1 MTIPSNW
8 RGFQQ
13 VHQVAGGFRVVQ
25 TWAAAVNP
33 ITANWSEID
42 IRVSAF
48 AARADVLALIHAAGL
63 TEPDLQQRGI
73 LKSVSFVN
81 LNAAD
86 GDDLRI
92 SEWAHAAVGTNA
104 APDPSTAYLTAQA
117 GGPVIGVELVW
128 PTQTEQYRFQ
138 VRAANDGMIPVT
150 ASAQAVIVFDVPT
163 ADR

>member
-13 VHQVAGGFRVVQ
+13 VHQVAGGFRVVH

-33 ITANWSEID
+33 ITEDWSELD

-48 AARADVLALIHAAGL
+48 TARADVLALIHAAGL

-73 LKSVSFVN
+73 LKSVSLVN
-81 LNAAD
+81 LNASG
-86 GDDLRI
+86 GDDLQI
-92 SEWAHAAVGTNA
+92 SEWAHAQVGTNA
-104 APDPSTAYLTAQA
+104 APNPSTAYLTAQA
-117 GGPVIGVELVW
+117 GGPVIGAELAW
-128 PTQTEQYRFQ
+128 PTQAEQYRFQ
-138 VRAANDGMIPVT
+138 ARAVNAGPVT

>member
-1 MTIPSNW
+1 MAIPSNW

-13 VHQVAGGFRVVQ
+13 FHQVAGGFRVVH

-33 ITANWSEID
+33 ITANWSEVD
-42 IRVSAF
+42 IRDAVFTS
-48 AARADVLALIHAAGL
+48 RTDVLALIHAAGL
-63 TEPDLQQRGI
+63 TEADMQQRGI

-81 LNAAD
+81 LNASD

-92 SEWAHAAVGTNA
+92 SEWAHAAIGTNG

-117 GGPVIGVELVW
+117 GGPVIGAELVW
-128 PTQTEQYRFQ
+128 ATQAEQYRFQ
-138 VRAANDGMIPVT
+138 VRAVPPGLAPVT

-163 ADR
+163 AGR